1 MTLPEATA
9 SVVACTADGDLRSE
23 GSHGIPVGIPAVPS
37 TMTTPYV
44 AIVLRRAL
52 LRPNTALLLHAM
64 VEHGP
69 RLTRMNPSM
78 TGPLFSNDNGCL
90 TVRGELDLL
99 SVPELES
106 WLARADGQ
114 RYEVDLSGVTFFD
127 SCALRAFLNA
137 RRVNTK
143 MVIVR
148 PSKAVLNVLQ
158 ITGTVDYLVGG
169 RDVIW

>member
-1 MTLPEATA
+1 
-9 SVVACTADGDLRSE
+9 
-23 GSHGIPVGIPAVPS
+23 
-37 TMTTPYV
+37 
-44 AIVLRRAL
+44 
-52 LRPNTALLLHAM
+52 
-64 VEHGP
+64 
-69 RLTRMNPSM
+69 M
-78 TGPLFSNDNGCL
+78 TGPRFSNEHECL

-99 SVPELES
+99 SVPELEG

-137 RRVNTK
+137 RRVNPK

>member
-1 MTLPEATA
+1 
-9 SVVACTADGDLRSE
+9 
-23 GSHGIPVGIPAVPS
+23 
-37 TMTTPYV
+37 
-44 AIVLRRAL
+44 
-52 LRPNTALLLHAM
+52 
-64 VEHGP
+64 
-69 RLTRMNPSM
+69 M
-78 TGPLFSNDNGCL
+78 TGPLFSNENGCL

-99 SVPELES
+99 SVPELED

-114 RYEVDLSGVTFFD
+114 RCEVDLSGVTFFD
-127 SCALRAFLNA
+127 SCALRTFLNA
-137 RRVNTK
+137 RRVNSN